1 MDCFHINIPD
11 CLLIRKERNLILWEE
26 LKKQTNLACRQKTT
40 KSKTFLNILALKS
53 YILYTL
59 NSYLNTRNAGHV
71 VHTFHPSIYRRQRL
85 AWST

>member
-26 LKKQTNLACRQKTT
+26 LKKKNLACMQKTT
-40 KSKTFLNILALKS
+40 KSKTFLNIPGLKY

-71 VHTFHPSIYRRQRL
+71 VHTFHLSIYRRQRL